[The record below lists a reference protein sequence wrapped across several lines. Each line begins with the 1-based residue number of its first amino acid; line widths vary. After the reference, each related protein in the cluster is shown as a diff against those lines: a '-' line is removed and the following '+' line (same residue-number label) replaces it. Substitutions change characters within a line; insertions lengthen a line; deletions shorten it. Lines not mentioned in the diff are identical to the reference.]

1 MKNEDD
7 YPAEKMARLLAIS
20 IDDYNELRH
29 SGLKPTLK
37 ESGAISDYTLQ
48 VSANNNAK
56 LLEKL
61 DIDSGNTIR
70 FTPEYVN
77 KIMKKK

>member
-29 SGLKPTLK
+29 SGLKPTLL
-37 ESGAISDYTLQ
+37 ESGAITAYTLQ
-48 VSANNNAK
+48 VSANNNSK